1 MSIDKCQIGIVYAKK
16 VKNCVM
22 LVSISVIETKIKIKF
37 DSFYTIYKIG
47 MDKFA
52 VKNDNKKSNLI
63 RLLLI
68 FYSIPKRSW
77 TTSAI
82 RLV

>member
-1 MSIDKCQIGIVYAKK
+1 
-16 VKNCVM
+16 M
-22 LVSISVIETKIKIKF
+22 LVSISIIETKIKIKF

-47 MDKFA
+47 MDKFT

-68 FYSIPKRSW
+68 FYSIPKRS
-77 TTSAI
+77 
-82 RLV
+82 

>member
-1 MSIDKCQIGIVYAKK
+1 
-16 VKNCVM
+16 M
-22 LVSISVIETKIKIKF
+22 LVSISITKTKIKIKF

-68 FYSIPKRSW
+68 FYSIPKRS
-77 TTSAI
+77 
-82 RLV
+82 